1 MLGLGS
7 DPNCVRVGFE
17 STRPDRSLKKKKKKK
32 PNLLLLY
39 GISDSFFFFVA
50 LWFSVESVF
59 SFLLCFGDFE
69 GGFLFEGLLGF
80 FFFWM

>member
-1 MLGLGS
+1 MFGLVS
-7 DPNCVRVGFE
+7 SPPDPTG
-17 STRPDRSLKKKKKKK
+17 LKKKKKK

>member
-17 STRPDRSLKKKKKKK
+17 STRPDRSLKKK

>member
-17 STRPDRSLKKKKKKK
+17 STRPDRSLKKKKT
-32 PNLLLLY
+32 NLLLLY

>member
-17 STRPDRSLKKKKKKK
+17 STRPDRSLKKKKKK
-32 PNLLLLY
+32 PNFVLLY

>member
-17 STRPDRSLKKKKKKK
+17 STRPDRSLKKKKKK

>member
-1 MLGLGS
+1 MQSNEINKRYQGT
-7 DPNCVRVGFE
+7 
-17 STRPDRSLKKKKKKK
+17 STLPEKYVVSVPFLAT
-32 PNLLLLY
+32 LLLLY